1 MFSVREYTPT
11 ASRSDSDELLGAFLA
26 IWNAPE
32 NLRCLSF
39 SLEPFEELQVR
50 DWFDNAARDH
60 IRYLA
65 AATNPG
71 AIVGISVLRVDPTSP
86 FEILGLAVRPDSQ
99 GVGVGRLLVSHTL
112 ELAESLSSSC
122 MQAAVFAD
130 NVRMLRLLRSCG
142 FFPVRIDYHRRADGG
157 DLVVLQRGRGEY
169 TGEA

>member
-1 MFSVREYTPT
+1 MFSVREYAPA

-60 IRYLA
+60 IRYFA
-65 AATNPG
+65 AITTTG
-71 AIVGISVLRVDPTSP
+71 AIAGISVLRVDPISP

-99 GVGVGRLLVSHTL
+99 GIGVGRLLVSHTL
-112 ELAESLSSSC
+112 ELAKSVSSGC
-122 MQAAVFAD
+122 VQAAVFAD
-130 NVRMLRLLRSCG
+130 NERMLRLLLSSG
-142 FFPVRIDYHRRADGG
+142 FIPVRIDYHRRADGG
-157 DLVVLQRGRGEY
+157 DLVVLQRRKGEY
-169 TGEA
+169 TSEA